1 MSWFLNDKSFYD
13 KAIEVLRRRKLYD
26 PKVWSYSL
34 HHNDE
39 QTMRE
44 FVNKGTQFN
53 KIRGTFLEA
62 GGFTWKVPEYRDFK
76 VLDYIPMVKPRVH

>member
-1 MSWFLNDKSFYD
+1 MSGDHESILNYMATTDDVEGINSDCSFMWNGSHVMSWFLNDKSFYD

-44 FVNKGTQFN
+44 FVNKGT
-53 KIRGTFLEA
+53 
-62 GGFTWKVPEYRDFK
+62 
-76 VLDYIPMVKPRVH
+76 